1 MLLHSDAK
9 RSCPYWSSY
18 RHLAL
23 LDPAML
29 GVDGTGANSI
39 TLFASLCWEA
49 DGEQTF
55 LLGAD
60 HCRMF
65 REMDL
70 SGITPNDIKYPFES
84 FYICM
89 EGSGLKLRASMPTDI
104 EKAGLESGFDPEHSV
119 QGVYVTRRASLD
131 GGTQV
136 RDGVIRESIGM
147 AADGRLMG
155 DTLTIVVWAHN
166 KSANP
171 TDDIMFGYSLED
183 AKILQSMDFE
193 SAILSILN
201 GEIRN
206 DQHCT
211 SEEEEFNRATAL
223 EVSRIVIGMCAYL
236 ECRQA
241 VVVERDFSDERKRLE
256 RIVKNGG
263 GKAKKAERMLTKIP
277 TYKVRIIDPNLR
289 YLGQDRVAVKAHWRR
304 AHTRLQ
310 WVGSKRHDD
319 GSARMGDRRERRW
332 IPATIVNADGGKPES
347 KTYILE

>member
-18 RHLAL
+18 RNLAL

-29 GVDGTGANSI
+29 AAAGAGANSV

-60 HCRMF
+60 QCRMF

-89 EGSGLKLRASMPTDI
+89 EGSGLKLRASMPTDL
-104 EKAGLESGFDPEHSV
+104 ERAGLESGFDPEHSV
-119 QGVYVTRRASLD
+119 QGVYVTRRSSLE

-136 RDGVIRESIGM
+136 RDGFVHESIGM
-147 AADGRLMG
+147 SADGRLMG

-171 TDDIMFGYSLED
+171 SDDIMFGYSLED

-201 GEIRN
+201 GEKRN

-211 SEEEEFNRATAL
+211 SEEEEFNRVTAL
-223 EVSRIVIGMCAYL
+223 EVSRIVVGMCAYL

-241 VVVERDFSDERKRLE
+241 VVVERDFSDE
-256 RIVKNGG
+256 IVGPEGLPAVEGITGG
-263 GKAKKAERMLTKIP
+263 EDATVGAANRTQDIKGAIEAREGVEISFAGNLHCGLDGLTGGEGCEIK
-277 TYKVRIIDPNLR
+277 
-289 YLGQDRVAVKAHWRR
+289 
-304 AHTRLQ
+304 
-310 WVGSKRHDD
+310 D
-319 GSARMGDRRERRW
+319 GSEGLLLGDEVGETLV
-332 IPATIVNADGGKPES
+332 ATWQGELK
-347 KTYILE
+347 LEA